1 MTLKKINRAFVFA
14 VLFAGLAIC
23 SAQIAQAQ
31 TSDQATRATTSR
43 DDDINLDT
51 QLYLIFATNRE
62 IEDVRM
68 PAALESA
75 TKRLHEALSF
85 KHFNLAAS
93 FLNRVKNH
101 GRLDVSWVGGPFLAS
116 ANPSTGNPSFNQF
129 FLGDVTLATDE
140 RGQAVVRMHE
150 FRFGS
155 RVPVVTSQAT
165 VTSASTN
172 AASFPVINYEPIGL
186 RTDISMREGDP
197 VIAGTLNVGPSGD
210 AIVVV
215 IAARRSAN

>member
-1 MTLKKINRAFVFA
+1 MILTRPHRFIFFVLLCA
-14 VLFAGLAIC
+14 AIAIG
-23 SAQIAQAQ
+23 SAQLAHAQ
-31 TSDQATRATTSR
+31 TSDQPTRAIASR
-43 DDDINLDT
+43 DDDTNLDT

-62 IEDVRM
+62 VEDGKL
-68 PAALESA
+68 PITLESPM
-75 TKRLHEALSF
+75 KRLRETLTF

-116 ANPSTGNPSFNQF
+116 VNSSTGNPSFNQF
-129 FLGDVTLATDE
+129 TALVTLVDE
-140 RGQAVVRMHE
+140 SGRGLVRMTD

-155 RVPVVTSQAT
+155 RVPIVTAQANAT
-165 VTSASTN
+165 AASTN
-172 AASFPVINYEPIGL
+172 AASFPVISYEPIGL
-186 RTDISMREGDP
+186 RTDISMREGEP
-197 VIAGTLNVGPSGD
+197 VVAGTLNVGPSGD

>member
-1 MTLKKINRAFVFA
+1 MILTRTHRLVFFMLLCAA
-14 VLFAGLAIC
+14 VAIG
-23 SAQIAQAQ
+23 SAQLAYAQ
-31 TSDQATRATTSR
+31 TSDQPTRANAAR
-43 DDDINLDT
+43 DDDTNLDT

-62 IEDVRM
+62 VEDGRL
-68 PAALESA
+68 PITLESPM
-75 TKRLHEALSF
+75 KRLRETLTF

-116 ANPSTGNPSFNQF
+116 VNSATGNPSFNQF
-129 FLGDVTLATDE
+129 TALVTLVDE
-140 RGQAVVRMHE
+140 SGHGLVRMTD

-155 RVPVVTSQAT
+155 RVPIITAQPNAT
-165 VTSASTN
+165 AASTN
-172 AASFPVINYEPIGL
+172 AASFPAISYEPIGL
-186 RTDISMREGDP
+186 RTDISMREGEP
-197 VIAGTLNVGPSGD
+197 VVAGTLNVGPSGD

>member
-1 MTLKKINRAFVFA
+1 MTLKTFNRAFVFA

-23 SAQIAQAQ
+23 SGQIAQAQ
-31 TSDQATRATTSR
+31 TSDQATRATTSH

-62 IEDVRM
+62 VEDVRM
-68 PAALESA
+68 PVALEAA
-75 TKRLHEALSF
+75 TKRLHEPLSF

-116 ANPSTGNPSFNQF
+116 VNSSTGNPSFNQF
-129 FLGDVTLATDE
+129 TSEVTLATDD
-140 RGQAVVRMHE
+140 RGQAVVRMRE

-155 RVPVVTSQAT
+155 RVPIVTSQAT

-172 AASFPVINYEPIGL
+172 AASFPVINYESIGL